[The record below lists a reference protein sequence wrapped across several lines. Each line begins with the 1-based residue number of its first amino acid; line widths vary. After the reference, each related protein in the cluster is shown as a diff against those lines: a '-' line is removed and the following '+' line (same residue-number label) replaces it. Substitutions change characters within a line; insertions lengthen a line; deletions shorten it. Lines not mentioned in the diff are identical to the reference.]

1 MNNFNVFKLFDLQ
14 IAYNYQGPSV
24 LAQGRMDP
32 IQSFNVAIKK
42 DILNNKGTI
51 GFRVSDIFN
60 QLKYSSET
68 SGPGFVQDMT
78 RVRDSRIAFLTFSYR
93 FGSDGNDKPK
103 KREKQKDDEENND
116 NMDNQ

>member
-1 MNNFNVFKLFDLQ
+1 MQ
-14 IAYNYQGPSV
+14 ISYNYQGPTV
-24 LAQGRMDP
+24 LAQGRMEP
-32 IQSFNVAIKK
+32 IQSFDVAIKK
-42 DILNNKGTI
+42 DILNKKGSI
-51 GFRVSDIFN
+51 GFRIADIFD

-103 KREKQKDDEENND
+103 KREKQKEDENND